1 MKAKLLKQMIVDGK
15 SLPAGSVL
23 DVSGWRNAKSLE
35 SMRYIA
41 FILEDEA
48 PKVEK
53 PKVAKAKEEP
63 AVKEI
68 SLS

>member
-1 MKAKLLKQMIVDGK
+1 MTVDGE
-15 SLPAGSVL
+15 SLSAGSVI

-41 FILEDEA
+41 FVQDEE

-53 PKVAKAKEEP
+53 PKVAKIKEEI
-63 AVKEI
+63 KEI

>member
-1 MKAKLLKQMIVDGK
+1 MKAKLLKKMIVDGK

-48 PKVEK
+48 PAVEK
-53 PKVAKAKEEP
+53 SKVAKAKEEP

>member
-1 MKAKLLKQMIVDGK
+1 MKAKLLKSMTVDGK
-15 SLPAGSVL
+15 TLSAGAVI

-41 FILEDEA
+41 FVQDEV

-53 PKVAKAKEEP
+53 PKVAKIKEEIQ
-63 AVKEI
+63 EI

>member
-1 MKAKLLKQMIVDGK
+1 MKAKLLKTMTVDGK
-15 SLPAGSVL
+15 TLSAGEVI

-41 FILEDEA
+41 FVQEEA

-53 PKVAKAKEEP
+53 SKVAKIKEEIQ
-63 AVKEI
+63 EI

>member
-1 MKAKLLKQMIVDGK
+1 MIVDGE
-15 SLPAGSVL
+15 SLLAGAVI

-41 FILEDEA
+41 FVQDEE

-53 PKVAKAKEEP
+53 PKGRQNQRRNKRN
-63 AVKEI
+63 
-68 SLS
+68 LT

>member
-1 MKAKLLKQMIVDGK
+1 MTVDGK
-15 SLPAGSVL
+15 TLASGAIV

-41 FILEDEA
+41 FVQEEV
-48 PKVEK
+48 PVVEK
-53 PKVAKAKEEP
+53 PKVAKIKEEIR
-63 AVKEI
+63 EI

>member
-15 SLPAGSVL
+15 TLPAGSVL

-35 SMRYIA
+35 SSRYIA
-41 FILEDEA
+41 FVFEDE
-48 PKVEK
+48 PKVAK
-53 PKVAKAKEEP
+53 PKVAKEE
-63 AVKEI
+63 VQEI